1 MATNEYNGTIKYKD
15 TNGNIHILY
24 PTTQMQ
30 NVIGLNTALSGKQ
43 SVLTAGDGIIIENG
57 IIHVTDNILESHVI
71 TENSYFDFPA
81 IGNANTI
88 YIDNSTGKSY
98 KWDSDELRYIC
109 IGTDYNAIDLI
120 DGSYE

>member
-1 MATNEYNGTIKYKD
+1 MATTIHNGTIKYRD
-15 TNGNIHILY
+15 QNGDIHVLY

-57 IIHVTDNILESHVI
+57 IIHVTDNLLESHVVEKD
-71 TENSYFDFPA
+71 TYVKFPV
-81 IGNANTI
+81 IGDNNTI
-88 YIDNSTGKSY
+88 YVDTTTGRSY
-98 KWDSDELRYIC
+98 KWDSDQLRYIC

-120 DGSYE
+120 NGSFD